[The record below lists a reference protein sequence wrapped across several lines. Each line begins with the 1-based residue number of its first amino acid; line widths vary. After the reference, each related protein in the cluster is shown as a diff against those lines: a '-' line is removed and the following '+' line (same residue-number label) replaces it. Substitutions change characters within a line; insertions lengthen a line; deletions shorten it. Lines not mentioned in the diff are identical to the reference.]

1 VEVPFLDLKSQC
13 QVLKAELAPQFD
25 EVLSSAAFIQG
36 PQVAR
41 FEEAFARYCGTKHAI
56 GVANGTDALHLAL
69 RALGVGPGD
78 EVITAANTFVATTE
92 AITAAGASVV
102 LVDMDPASYT
112 IDPNQ
117 VEAAITPRTRAV
129 IPVHLYGQP
138 AEMDAIMDI
147 ARRRGLRVIEDAC
160 QAHGAWYKG
169 HRAGSIGDV
178 GCFSF
183 YPGKNLGA
191 YGDAGGVTTND
202 DEIAARLRL
211 LANHGSKVKYQHE
224 IEGFNSRLDTLQA
237 VVLNAKLARLDA
249 WNDARRARAAQYA
262 AALERSGVTT
272 QRVVNSDHVW
282 HLYVIQTEAR
292 DAMIEALKARGIATG
307 IHYPYP
313 VHLTPAYAYLGKGPG
328 SYPHAERAAA
338 RILSLP
344 MFPELTGEQADYVA
358 KAIREAV
365 AEVATPEQVPV

>member
-1 VEVPFLDLKSQC
+1 
-13 QVLKAELAPQFD
+13 
-25 EVLSSAAFIQG
+25 
-36 PQVAR
+36 
-41 FEEAFARYCGTKHAI
+41 
-56 GVANGTDALHLAL
+56 
-69 RALGVGPGD
+69 
-78 EVITAANTFVATTE
+78 
-92 AITAAGASVV
+92 
-102 LVDMDPASYT
+102 
-112 IDPNQ
+112 
-117 VEAAITPRTRAV
+117 
-129 IPVHLYGQP
+129 
-138 AEMDAIMDI
+138 MDI

-344 MFPELTGEQADYVA
+344 MFPELTEEQADYVA

>member
-344 MFPELTGEQADYVA
+344 MFPELTEEQADYVA